1 MKKISILLILAL
13 LLCLAPAALA
23 EGGAQVE
30 VMIADGASVVVLT
43 PDELLV
49 NASDVYMSGE
59 GFRLPGLLVHI
70 EEEAFAGIA
79 AERIEITKNVDVI
92 EKRAFA
98 DCPNLREFVI
108 PACVAE
114 IDPEALTGCKD
125 VTVYGYT
132 DTARAFA
139 EAAGFTYVDANAG
152 GSTGNNG
159 DIVLPITE
167 SYELE
172 AAPLVLPFVKR

>member
-49 NASDVYMSGE
+49 NASDAYMSGE
-59 GFRLPGLLVHI
+59 GFRLPGLLVRI

-114 IDPEALTGCKD
+114 IDPEALAGCKD
-125 VTVYGYT
+125 VTVYGCT
-132 DTARAFA
+132 ETARAFA
-139 EAAGFTYVDANAG
+139 EAAGFKYVDANAG
-152 GSTGNNG
+152 DTGNNG
-159 DIVLPITE
+159 DIVLPIAE
-167 SYELE
+167 SFDFE

>member
-1 MKKISILLILAL
+1 MKKISILLALAL

-23 EGGAQVE
+23 EGGVQVE
-30 VMIADGASVVVLT
+30 VMIADGASVVMLT
-43 PDELLV
+43 PETLSMS
-49 NASDVYMSGE
+49 ASDAYMSGE

-79 AERIEITKNVDVI
+79 AERIEITESVAVI

-114 IDPEALTGCKD
+114 IDPEALAGCKD

-139 EAAGFTYVDANAG
+139 EAAGFDYVDANEG
-152 GSTGNNG
+152 GTGNNG
-159 DIVLPITE
+159 DIVLPVAE
-167 SYELE
+167 VFEFE
-172 AAPLVLPFVKR
+172 AAPVVLPFVKR

>member
-23 EGGAQVE
+23 EGGVQVE
-30 VMIADGASVVVLT
+30 VMIADGASVVMLT
-43 PDELLV
+43 PETLTMS
-49 NASDVYMSGE
+49 ASDTYMSGE
-59 GFRLPGLLVHI
+59 GFQLPGLLTRI
-70 EEEAFAGIA
+70 TEESFAGIA
-79 AERIEITKNVDVI
+79 AKRIEITKSVAAI
-92 EKRAFA
+92 EKNAFA
-98 DCPNLREFVI
+98 NCPNLREFVI
-108 PACVAE
+108 PECVAE
-114 IDPEALTGCKD
+114 IDPEALAGCEN

-152 GSTGNNG
+152 NNG
-159 DIVLPITE
+159 DIVLPIAE
-167 SYELE
+167 SYEFE